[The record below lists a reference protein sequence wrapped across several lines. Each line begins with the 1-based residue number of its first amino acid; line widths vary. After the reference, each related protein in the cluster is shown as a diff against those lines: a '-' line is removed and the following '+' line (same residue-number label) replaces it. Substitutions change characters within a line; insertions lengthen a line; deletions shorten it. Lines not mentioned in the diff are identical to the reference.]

1 MFCPKCGKQVS
12 DDAVFC
18 PNCRAQLKVTD
29 SSDISAS
36 MATPMSAPMSGSQT
50 ATPPMGGV
58 PGGWGLP
65 MLFTAN
71 YVPGYKIDRVLG
83 LTYGITVRS
92 RGLGGNIIAVLR
104 TIGGG
109 EIKEYTEL
117 AHQARQ
123 QALDRLQEHAR
134 GMGANAVISVMF
146 DSTEVSNS
154 MDEIIAFGTAVVIS
168 PSDGTSAQYVKL
180 S

>member
-18 PNCRAQLKVTD
+18 PNCRAQLKATD
-29 SSDISAS
+29 S
-36 MATPMSAPMSGSQT
+36 TNMSTQRAPSSGSQT
-50 ATPPMGGV
+50 ATPPTTASA
-58 PGGWGLP
+58 GGWGLP

-71 YVPGYKIDRVLG
+71 YVPGYKIDKVLG
-83 LTYGITVRS
+83 ITYGITVRS
-92 RGLGGNIIAVLR
+92 RGLGGNIIAGLR

-146 DSTEVSNS
+146 DSTEVGNT

-168 PSDGTSAQYVKL
+168 PSDGASAQFVKL

>member
-1 MFCPKCGKQVS
+1 
-12 DDAVFC
+12 
-18 PNCRAQLKVTD
+18 
-29 SSDISAS
+29 
-36 MATPMSAPMSGSQT
+36 
-50 ATPPMGGV
+50 
-58 PGGWGLP
+58 
-65 MLFTAN
+65 
-71 YVPGYKIDRVLG
+71 

-92 RGLGGNIIAVLR
+92 RGLGGNIIAGLR

-123 QALDRLQEHAR
+123 QALDRLQEHAQS
-134 GMGANAVISVMF
+134 MGANAVVSVMF
-146 DSTEVSNS
+146 DSTEVGNT

-168 PSDGTSAQYVKL
+168 QVAAETQQQFVKL

>member
-12 DDAVFC
+12 DDATFC
-18 PNCRAQLKVTD
+18 PNCRAQLKATD
-29 SSDISAS
+29 SS
-36 MATPMSAPMSGSQT
+36 ATMSAPAAAPMASPAMASGSS
-50 ATPPMGGV
+50 
-58 PGGWGLP
+58 GGWGLP

-71 YVPGYKIDRVLG
+71 YVPGFKIDKVLG
-83 LTYGITVRS
+83 ITYGITVRS
-92 RGLGGNIIAVLR
+92 RGLGGNIIAGLR

-134 GMGANAVISVMF
+134 GMGANAVISVNF
-146 DSTEVSNS
+146 DSTEVGNT
-154 MDEIIAFGTAVVIS
+154 MDEIIAFGTAVVVS
-168 PSDGTSAQYVKL
+168 PMDGSTTQYVKL

>member
-12 DDAVFC
+12 DDATFC
-18 PNCRAQLKVTD
+18 PNCRAQLK
-29 SSDISAS
+29 
-36 MATPMSAPMSGSQT
+36 ATPNSTASAPAT
-50 ATPPMGGV
+50 AAPAMASAG
-58 PGGWGLP
+58 GGWGLP
-65 MLFTAN
+65 MLFTAP

-92 RGLGGNIIAVLR
+92 RGLGGNIIAGLR

-123 QALDRLQEHAR
+123 QALDRLQEHAQS
-134 GMGANAVISVMF
+134 MGANAVISVNF
-146 DSTEVSNS
+146 DSTEVGNT

-168 PSDGTSAQYVKL
+168 QMTGDGQQFVKL

>member
-18 PNCRAQLKVTD
+18 PNCRAQLKATD
-29 SSDISAS
+29 
-36 MATPMSAPMSGSQT
+36 TTNMSAQVASSGSSQM
-50 ATPPMGGV
+50 APPMAASA
-58 PGGWGLP
+58 GGWGVP

-71 YVPGYKIDRVLG
+71 YVPGYKIDKVLG
-83 LTYGITVRS
+83 MTYGITVRS
-92 RGLGGNIIAVLR
+92 RGLGGNIIAGLR

-123 QALDRLQEHAR
+123 QALDRLQDHAR

-146 DSTEVSNS
+146 DSTEVGNT
-154 MDEIIAFGTAVVIS
+154 MDEYHRLWHGSRDF
-168 PSDGTSAQYVKL
+168 P
-180 S
+180 